1 LEDRPAFVFDKLD
14 CNVRDRFG
22 FAGKPGCG
30 SRAKAVVGAPVGGCG
45 LSFLGW
51 SEGCGFC
58 CGAAS
63 SIFTS
68 SLASE
73 GECAVAFALP
83 LSRGR
88 GTGDARGVLVRAS
101 ISGGGRG
108 EVGRGDGSRCARRTS
123 TALLGSKGDLDSGA
137 ADGPEGSEAFDL
149 TSAAKRAL
157 GERRC
162 GELRRGGVGDRG
174 RRSLEA
180 GGKDKACKMNDHKQF
195 REKEETYV
203 NDGAVTTIAHLADGS
218 WNVDVVGHYA
228 GHIGGRGH
236 SGHVGRGCDHNPAS
250 QSRGH
255 DYIHVCRGH
264 CRSRV
269 NDHQSLSDGHSP
281 FCQARNSA
289 SHIVCRHDDSRLLLA
304 HPSRTEGDRVSFCGE
319 DGVHWDDKS
328 YCTVG
333 ATVAVEIFEEN
344 VGAFLEVDDLEE
356 PQSRA

>member
-1 LEDRPAFVFDKLD
+1 MPVECLCVLLSVEEVEEKWVVVMGPAVHAAHPLRCWGQKETLTLERPMDRRAA
-14 CNVRDRFG
+14 RHST
-22 FAGKPGCG
+22 
-30 SRAKAVVGAPVGGCG
+30 SRLQPNGH
-45 LSFLGW
+45 
-51 SEGCGFC
+51 
-58 CGAAS
+58 
-63 SIFTS
+63 
-68 SLASE
+68 
-73 GECAVAFALP
+73 
-83 LSRGR
+83 
-88 GTGDARGVLVRAS
+88 
-101 ISGGGRG
+101 
-108 EVGRGDGSRCARRTS
+108 
-123 TALLGSKGDLDSGA
+123 LGSAGAVSYDAVESGIEGD
-137 ADGPEGSEAFDL
+137 DL
-149 TSAAKRAL
+149 WK
-157 GERRC
+157 
-162 GELRRGGVGDRG
+162 
-174 RRSLEA
+174 
-180 GGKDKACKMNDHKQF
+180 
-195 REKEETYV
+195 V